1 MRGIA
6 IPKRINYIFQKKS
19 LIIFYFLSILFFIFL
34 KKKKKTFTVAG
45 WGGRPT
51 TYGARGGRTTPDSHR
66 GWPGHPLVFNFF
78 FFKKK
83 KLII

>member
-34 KKKKKTFTVAG
+34 KKKKIPLK
-45 WGGRPT
+45 GGV
-51 TYGARGGRTTPDSHR
+51 GVG
-66 GWPGHPLVFNFF
+66 GHPLVFNFF
-78 FFKKK
+78 FYKKK

>member
-34 KKKKKTFTVAG
+34 KKKKKPLQWLVGVVGQPHMGPEVVAPPLILIE
-45 WGGRPT
+45 GGLAT
-51 TYGARGGRTTPDSHR
+51 H
-66 GWPGHPLVFNFF
+66 
-78 FFKKK
+78 
-83 KLII
+83 